1 MQCADLIRRFVA
13 IGFGLAIL
21 LCTHVSSARADDK
34 EGKVTFK
41 TVDGVDLHGH
51 FYKPEKANDKPC
63 VLLLHDFSRQKGGDS
78 HQDDMDELADKLQ
91 KKGYPVL
98 SFDFRGHG
106 DSKNVAP
113 DQFWTVRNNV
123 MALPKSGFDPKS
135 PPSSIDQKNFQPAYY
150 LHLIDDIN
158 AAKAFLD
165 RRSLAK
171 EVNSSNVVVIG
182 AGQGATLGMM
192 WVYQEYRLVRQ
203 KGSIGVRPDF
213 DEPEG
218 RDINACIWLS
228 ATPEIEGVRIPI
240 PTYLTDLERKHRVP
254 MVFVY
259 GKEDKSAETQ
269 ALAWIRSV
277 APNYKEM
284 AETGLFNESVK
295 DLKYTRDL
303 AIPETKLSGGK
314 LLTKDLP
321 TADNVIK
328 YLDKFGE
335 ATSLRDARRV
345 EIDKFPYYWIP
356 PQGVAGQP
364 IVAKVIQEEA
374 IKPVNMRIIHLGSN

>member
-1 MQCADLIRRFVA
+1 MQCADFLRRFVA
-13 IGFGLAIL
+13 LGFGLAIL
-21 LCTHVSSARADDK
+21 LCTQSSSARAEDK
-34 EGKVTFK
+34 EAGKVTFK
-41 TVDGVDLHGH
+41 TVDGVELHGH
-51 FYKPEKANDKPC
+51 FYKPEKAGDKPC

-78 HQDDMDELADKLQ
+78 HQDDMDELANKLQ
-91 KKGYPVL
+91 QKGYPVL

-106 DSKNVAP
+106 DSKTVSP
-113 DQFWTVRNNV
+113 DQFWTVLNNV
-123 MALPKSGFDPKS
+123 RALPRSGFDAKS
-135 PPSSIDQKNFQPAYY
+135 PPASIDQKNFQASYY

-203 KGSIGVRPDF
+203 KGSVGVRPDF

-228 ATPEIEGVRIPI
+228 ASPEIEGVRIPI
-240 PTYLTDLERKHRVP
+240 QTYLNDLERKHRVP

-259 GKEDKSAETQ
+259 GNEDKPAETA
-269 ALAWIRSV
+269 ALTWIRSV

-284 AETGLFNESVK
+284 GETGLFNESVK

-303 AIPETKLSGGK
+303 AIPDTKLSGGK

-321 TADNVIK
+321 TADNIVK
-328 YLDKFGE
+328 YLEEFGK

-345 EIDKFPYYWIP
+345 EMDKFPYYWVP
-356 PQGVAGQP
+356 PQGVAAQP
-364 IVAKVIQEEA
+364 IIAKVIQEEA
-374 IKPVNMRIIHLGSN
+374 IRPVSLRIIHLGN